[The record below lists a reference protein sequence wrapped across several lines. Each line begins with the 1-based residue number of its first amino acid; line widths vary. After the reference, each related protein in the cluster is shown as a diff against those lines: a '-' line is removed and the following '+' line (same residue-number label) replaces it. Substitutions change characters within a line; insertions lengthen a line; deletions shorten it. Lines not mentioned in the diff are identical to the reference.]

1 MKIEFRKIPFEAKDF
16 SFTSNSVIFE
26 GNFGKISSTLAK
38 FNAKMSG
45 TIKSSCYKCGDE
57 IDLNIDETIDF
68 IVSDGIYSDDRH
80 EETVI
85 EVEDNIIDFDQLI
98 DSEITSINSDYH
110 VCSNCDIDNLFE
122 KEL

>member
-26 GNFGKISSTLAK
+26 GNFGKISPTLAK
-38 FNAKMSG
+38 FDAKMSG
-45 TIKSSCYKCGDE
+45 TIPSSCYKCGENMDLE
-57 IDLNIDETIDF
+57 INETIDF
-68 IVSDGIYSDDRH
+68 IVSDGIYSDDKH

-85 EVEDNIIDFDQLI
+85 EVDNNIIDFDQLI

-110 VCSNCDIDNLFE
+110 VCSNCNSNDLFE

>member
-26 GNFGKISSTLAK
+26 GKFGRMTPTLAK
-38 FNAKMSG
+38 FDAKMCG

-57 IDLNIDETIDF
+57 INLNINEAIDF
-68 IVSDGIYSDDRH
+68 IVSDGIYEDDKH

-85 EVEDNIIDFDQLI
+85 EVDNNIIDFDQLI
-98 DSEITSINSDYH
+98 DSEIVSINSDYH
-110 VCSNCDIDNLFE
+110 VCKNCDNNELFE